1 MPRESRAPRS
11 RLLVVDNSVFFRDVL
26 AETLRGTVKALAVDS
41 VKNCQEARSLLEQ
54 YKDQYLAVV
63 SGLMLPD
70 AEEGEMLDVALSHHI
85 PAIALTSSLDA
96 ETRQKVMDKDV
107 IDYFFKDQDGLQDVV
122 NLVSRLLRNEHH
134 KILVVDDS
142 PTYCTYLKVLLQRQ
156 HYQVITAFTGEE
168 AVDLLARDNDIS
180 MILLDYQLPG
190 MSGYDVIRRIRKQ
203 FSSAQLPV
211 IGVSGQMDQQIPAQ
225 ILKCGANDF
234 MYKGFTVEEFYSR
247 INNMMDLLIS
257 VRELQDAAYKDFLT
271 GLHNRQYFYP
281 HANALIKEV
290 DQKGLTMGLAMM
302 DIDFFKKVNDTYGHN
317 AGDEVLR
324 VIANAL
330 QEHIRS
336 DDLLIRLGGEEFCVV
351 FTDMPENMMVQ
362 RLEVVRKSVEAT
374 IIEWEDKTLNVTI
387 SMGLKVREGEVLDD
401 LLDAADK
408 ALYIA
413 KESGRNQL
421 VVA

>member
-1 MPRESRAPRS
+1 MPLESRAPRS

-281 HANALIKEV
+281 HANTLIKEV

-351 FTDMPENMMVQ
+351 FTDMPEDMMVQ
-362 RLEVVRKSVEAT
+362 RLEVVRQSVEA
-374 IIEWEDKTLNVTI
+374 IMIEWEDKTLNVTI